1 MDSRAPQAGR
11 PGPVTA
17 RLNLLSIGFGPGVGV
32 AELLRRLPDGRAAG
46 IDPSPTMV
54 TQARQRNRSALE
66 SDRLVLAEA
75 AAEAIP
81 WPDGRFDGVLAVNS
95 IQLWSPL
102 GNGIAEVARVL
113 RPGGVFVALTH
124 VWAIQKSG
132 PLAEWTDATSSLLEQ
147 VGMGPVTV
155 RTDTYR
161 SGAGVL
167 LRAELLRPCNRKAPE
182 CPERAG

>member
-1 MDSRAPQAGR
+1 MLF
-11 PGPVTA
+11 TA
-17 RLNLLSIGFGPGVGV
+17 STPLNL
-32 AELLRRLPDGRAAG
+32 
-46 IDPSPTMV
+46 
-54 TQARQRNRSALE
+54 
-66 SDRLVLAEA
+66 LAEA

-124 VWAIQKSG
+124 VWAIQKFR
-132 PLAEWTDATSSLLEQ
+132 PLAEWTDATSSLLAQ
-147 VGMGPVTV
+147 VGMGPVTA
-155 RTDTYR
+155 RTDSYR